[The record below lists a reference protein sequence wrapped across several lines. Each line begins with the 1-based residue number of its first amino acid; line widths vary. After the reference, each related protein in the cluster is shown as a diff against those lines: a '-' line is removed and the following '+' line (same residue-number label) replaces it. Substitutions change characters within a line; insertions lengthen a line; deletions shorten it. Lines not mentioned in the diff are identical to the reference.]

1 MDKERIEKNLK
12 ELLNYLFSD
21 LRTYER
27 IYEDKNIQ
35 HEDEDNKLKWYNYA
49 ESCQKQILSII
60 DDLISLYKD

>member
-12 ELLNYLFSD
+12 ELLEFKFSD

-27 IYEDKNIQ
+27 LYQEEHMQ
-35 HEDEDNKLKWYNYA
+35 HNDHDIVWHRRA
-49 ESCQKQILSII
+49 EQCQNAILDII